1 MSDFIVSARKYR
13 PLTFSSVV
21 GQQHITSTF
30 INAIERN
37 KLAHAYI
44 FCGPRGVGKTTCARI
59 IAKSINC
66 LHPTADHEACNEC
79 ESCVSFNKNASFNIH
94 ELDAASNNSV
104 EDIRELSRQVLTPPQ
119 IGKYSIYIIDEVHM
133 LSSAAFNAFLKTLEE
148 PPSYAIFILATTEKH
163 KILPTILSRC
173 QIYDFK
179 RIMVGDVVGYL
190 EMISSKEGVSYDEQ
204 SLTLIAQKADG
215 CMRDALSMYDKVV
228 SYCDSKL
235 SFKEVAEALNV
246 LDYNTYFTFTNTLF
260 EGDYQN
266 ALMIFDEALQKGFDA
281 GKILDGLNKHF
292 RDILVARDEK
302 TLPLLELPS
311 GVAQQFM
318 DNGKNIDPSY
328 IFNAMSLIAECE
340 EKMRNALNQRLLCEL
355 TLLKICNINGA
366 CFIPQ
371 KKNEHPLPIIITS
384 QESSTN
390 TPRQEPKKEVLPEP
404 DSVSAVPTQATTPT
418 PITKAETPI
427 PEVKKEVPTN
437 EPTTLQAKKSLFG
450 IPSINNISKQAKE
463 EKKIE
468 EATSNI
474 GNKDIPVDQGILLD
488 ACHRY
493 AESIKE
499 KHQRISIVFSEA
511 QVEGALIK
519 VKVEN
524 EILADD
530 INKNKSDILRGIVA
544 IGEIEG
550 VIDFEIT
557 ICEPD
562 KKNILVF
569 TKDSD
574 RFMHL
579 NAINPKLEGLTK
591 RLDLEFNYR

>member
-1 MSDFIVSARKYR
+1 MHSELGIKNMSDFIVSARKYR
-13 PLTFSSVV
+13 PLTFASVV

-59 IAKSINC
+59 IAKAINC
-66 LHPTADHEACNEC
+66 LNPTPDHEACNEC

-190 EMISSKEGVSYDEQ
+190 EMISGKEGVTYDEQ

-228 SYCDSKL
+228 SYCDSTL
-235 SFKEVAEALNV
+235 SLKAVAEALNV
-246 LDYNTYFTFTNTLF
+246 LDYNTYFTLTRTLF
-260 EGDYQN
+260 EGDYQG
-266 ALMIFDEALQKGFDA
+266 ALLLFDEALQKGFDA

-292 RDILVARDEK
+292 RDILVAKDEK
-302 TLPLLELPS
+302 TLPLLELPN
-311 GVAQQFM
+311 GVAQQFRE
-318 DNGKNIDPSY
+318 NGQQIDTSY
-328 IFNAMSLIAECE
+328 IFNAMSLITECE
-340 EKMRNALNQRLLCEL
+340 DKMRNALNQRLLCEL

-366 CFIPQ
+366 CFTPRPKSEQ
-371 KKNEHPLPIIITS
+371 PLPIIIATS
-384 QESSTN
+384 EN
-390 TPRQEPKKEVLPEP
+390 TAPAPRQEATSAPKPIAATPAPVLEEKVAPEP
-404 DSVSAVPTQATTPT
+404 P
-418 PITKAETPI
+418 KAQQTEQP
-427 PEVKKEVPTN
+427 
-437 EPTTLQAKKSLFG
+437 QAKKSLFG

-463 EKKIE
+463 EKKV
-468 EATSNI
+468 EAVKEDCPQ
-474 GNKDIPVDQGILLD
+474 KDIPVDENTLLD

-499 KHQRISIVFSEA
+499 KQQRMSIVFSEA
-511 QVEGALIK
+511 TVEKHIILI
-519 VKVEN
+519 KVEN

-530 INKNKSDILRGIVA
+530 INKCKADILHGIRA

-550 VIDFEIT
+550 FIDFEIT
-557 ICEPD
+557 VVEPD

-579 NAINPKLEGLTK
+579 NSLNPKLEQLTK
-591 RLDLEFNYR
+591 TLDLEFNYK

>member
-1 MSDFIVSARKYR
+1 MDNFIVSARKYR
-13 PLTFSSVV
+13 PLTFASVV

-59 IAKSINC
+59 IAKAINC
-66 LHPTADHEACNEC
+66 LNPTPDHEACNEC

-190 EMISSKEGVSYDEQ
+190 EMISSKEEVTYDEQ

-235 SFKEVAEALNV
+235 SFKAVAEALNV
-246 LDYNTYFTFTNTLF
+246 LDYNTYFTLTKALYD
-260 EGDYQN
+260 GDYQQ
-266 ALMIFDEALQKGFDA
+266 ALMMFDEALQKGFDA

-292 RDILVARDEK
+292 RDILVAKDEK
-302 TLPLLELPS
+302 TLPLLELPN
-311 GVAQQFM
+311 GVAQQFRE
-318 DNGKNIDPSY
+318 NGQQIDTSY
-328 IFNAMSLIAECE
+328 IFNAMSLITECE
-340 EKMRNALNQRLLCEL
+340 DKMRNALNQRLLCEL

-366 CFIPQ
+366 CFTPQ
-371 KKNEHPLPIIITS
+371 KKNEQPLPIIVATS
-384 QESSTN
+384 ENTTPAPKQVVTPISTPVAATL
-390 TPRQEPKKEVLPEP
+390 TPIVEEQAVPEPVAQQEPPKPQV
-404 DSVSAVPTQATTPT
+404 
-418 PITKAETPI
+418 
-427 PEVKKEVPTN
+427 
-437 EPTTLQAKKSLFG
+437 KKSLFG

-463 EKKIE
+463 EKKTE
-468 EATSNI
+468 TVAEDRPKNDT
-474 GNKDIPVDQGILLD
+474 PVDESTLLD

-499 KHQRISIVFSEA
+499 KQQRMSIVFSEA
-511 QVEGALIK
+511 TVEGHVIK
-519 VKVEN
+519 IKVEN

-530 INKNKSDILRGIVA
+530 INKCKSDILHGVRA

-550 VIDFEIT
+550 FIDFEIT
-557 ICEPD
+557 VVEPD

-579 NAINPKLEGLTK
+579 NSLNPKLEQLTK
-591 RLDLEFNYR
+591 TLDLEFNYK

>member
-1 MSDFIVSARKYR
+1 MDNFIVSARKYR
-13 PLTFSSVV
+13 PLTFASVV

-59 IAKSINC
+59 IAKAINC
-66 LHPTADHEACNEC
+66 LNPTPDHEACNEC

-190 EMISSKEGVSYDEQ
+190 EMISSKEEVTYDEQ

-235 SFKEVAEALNV
+235 SFKAVAEALNV
-246 LDYNTYFTFTNTLF
+246 LDYNTYFTLTKALYD
-260 EGDYQN
+260 GDYQQ
-266 ALMIFDEALQKGFDA
+266 ALMMFDEALQKGFDA

-292 RDILVARDEK
+292 RDILVAKDEK
-302 TLPLLELPS
+302 TLPLLELPN
-311 GVAQQFM
+311 GVAQQFRE
-318 DNGKNIDPSY
+318 NGQQIDTSY
-328 IFNAMSLIAECE
+328 IFNAMSLITECE
-340 EKMRNALNQRLLCEL
+340 DKMRNALNQRLLCEL

-366 CFIPQ
+366 CFTPQ
-371 KKNEHPLPIIITS
+371 KKNEQPLPIIVATS
-384 QESSTN
+384 EN
-390 TPRQEPKKEVLPEP
+390 T
-404 DSVSAVPTQATTPT
+404 VPSQKRVVTPIPT
-418 PITKAETPI
+418 PIAATPAPI
-427 PEVKKEVPTN
+427 VEEQAVPEPVAQQ
-437 EPTTLQAKKSLFG
+437 EPPKPQVKKSLFG

-463 EKKIE
+463 EKKV
-468 EATSNI
+468 EAVAEDSPKNGT
-474 GNKDIPVDQGILLD
+474 PVDESTLLD

-493 AESIKE
+493 AESVKE
-499 KHQRISIVFSEA
+499 KQQRMSIVFSEA
-511 QVEGALIK
+511 TVEGHIIK
-519 VKVEN
+519 IKVEN

-530 INKNKSDILRGIVA
+530 INKCKSDILHGVRA

-550 VIDFEIT
+550 FIDFEIT
-557 ICEPD
+557 VVEPD

-579 NAINPKLEGLTK
+579 NSLNPKLEQLTK
-591 RLDLEFNYR
+591 TLDLEFNYK

>member
-13 PLTFSSVV
+13 PLTFGSVV

-59 IAKSINC
+59 IAKAINC
-66 LHPTADHEACNEC
+66 LNPTSDHEACNEC

-148 PPSYAIFILATTEKH
+148 PPAYAIFILATTEKH

-190 EMISSKEGVSYDEQ
+190 EMISSKEGVTYDEQ

-228 SYCDSKL
+228 SYCDSNL
-235 SFKEVAEALNV
+235 SFKTVAEALNV
-246 LDYNTYFTFTNTLF
+246 LDYNTYFSFTKTLYD
-260 EGDYQN
+260 GDYQG
-266 ALMIFDEALQKGFDA
+266 ALMLFDEALQKGFDA

-292 RDILVARDEK
+292 RDILVAKDEK

-311 GVAQQFM
+311 GVAQQFR
-318 DNGKNIDPSY
+318 DNGQYIDTSY
-328 IFNAMSLIAECE
+328 IFNAMSLITECE
-340 EKMRNALNQRLLCEL
+340 DKMRNALNQRLLCEL
-355 TLLKICNINGA
+355 TLLKISNINGA
-366 CFIPQ
+366 CFTPQ
-371 KKNEHPLPIIITS
+371 KKNEQPLPIIVA
-384 QESSTN
+384 SSEPV
-390 TPRQEPKKEVLPEP
+390 TPAPQPIIAAPAPKAEEPKTPEPPKEEPQPQQEPKQP
-404 DSVSAVPTQATTPT
+404 
-418 PITKAETPI
+418 
-427 PEVKKEVPTN
+427 
-437 EPTTLQAKKSLFG
+437 QAKKSLFG
-450 IPSINNISKQAKE
+450 IPSINNISQQAKE
-463 EKKIE
+463 EKKV
-468 EATSNI
+468 EAAKEDVPKN
-474 GNKDIPVDQGILLD
+474 DIPVDEGILLD
-488 ACHRY
+488 ACQRY

-499 KHQRISIVFSEA
+499 KQQRISIVFSEA
-511 QVEGALIK
+511 TVAGNRIK
-519 VKVEN
+519 VTVEN

-530 INKNKSDILRGIVA
+530 INKCKSDILHGIRA

-550 VIDFEIT
+550 FIDFEIT
-557 ICEPD
+557 VVEPD

-579 NAINPKLEGLTK
+579 NSLNPKLEQLTK
-591 RLDLEFNYR
+591 TLDLEFNYK

>member
-1 MSDFIVSARKYR
+1 MHSELGIKNMSDFIVSARKYR
-13 PLTFSSVV
+13 PLTFASVV

-59 IAKSINC
+59 IAKAINC
-66 LHPTADHEACNEC
+66 LNPTPDHEACNEC

-133 LSSAAFNAFLKTLEE
+133 LSAAAFNAFLKTLEE

-190 EMISSKEGVSYDEQ
+190 EMISGKEGVTYDEQ

-228 SYCDSKL
+228 SYCDSTL
-235 SFKEVAEALNV
+235 SLKAVAEALNV
-246 LDYNTYFTFTNTLF
+246 LDYNTYFTLTRTLF
-260 EGDYQN
+260 EGDYQG
-266 ALMIFDEALQKGFDA
+266 ALLLFDEALQKGFDA

-292 RDILVARDEK
+292 RDILVAKDEK
-302 TLPLLELPS
+302 TLPLLELPN
-311 GVAQQFM
+311 GVAQQFRE
-318 DNGKNIDPSY
+318 NGQQIDTSY
-328 IFNAMSLIAECE
+328 IFNAMSLITECE
-340 EKMRNALNQRLLCEL
+340 DKMRNALNQRLLCEL

-366 CFIPQ
+366 CFTPRPKSEQ
-371 KKNEHPLPIIITS
+371 PLPIIIATS
-384 QESSTN
+384 EN
-390 TPRQEPKKEVLPEP
+390 TAPAPRQEVTSAPKPIAATPAPVTEEKVAPEP
-404 DSVSAVPTQATTPT
+404 P
-418 PITKAETPI
+418 K
-427 PEVKKEVPTN
+427 VKQTEQP
-437 EPTTLQAKKSLFG
+437 QAKKSLFG

-463 EKKIE
+463 EKKV
-468 EATSNI
+468 EAVKEDSPQ
-474 GNKDIPVDQGILLD
+474 KDIPVDENTLLD

-499 KHQRISIVFSEA
+499 KQQRMSIVLSEA
-511 QVEGALIK
+511 TVAKHLILI
-519 VKVEN
+519 KVEN

-530 INKNKSDILRGIVA
+530 INKCKADILHGIRA

-550 VIDFEIT
+550 FIDFEIT
-557 ICEPD
+557 VVEPD

-579 NAINPKLEGLTK
+579 NSLNPKLEQLTK
-591 RLDLEFNYR
+591 TLDLEFNYK

>member
-1 MSDFIVSARKYR
+1 MHSELGIKNMSDFIVSARKYR
-13 PLTFSSVV
+13 PLTFASVV

-59 IAKSINC
+59 IAKAINC
-66 LHPTADHEACNEC
+66 LNPTPDHEACNEC

-190 EMISSKEGVSYDEQ
+190 EMISGKEGVTYDEQ

-228 SYCDSKL
+228 SYCDSTL
-235 SFKEVAEALNV
+235 SLKAVAEALNV
-246 LDYNTYFTFTNTLF
+246 LDYNTYFTLTRTLF
-260 EGDYQN
+260 EGDYQG
-266 ALMIFDEALQKGFDA
+266 ALLLFDEALQKGFDA

-292 RDILVARDEK
+292 RDILVAKDEK
-302 TLPLLELPS
+302 TLPLLELPN
-311 GVAQQFM
+311 GVAQQFRE
-318 DNGKNIDPSY
+318 NGQQIDTWY
-328 IFNAMSLIAECE
+328 IFNAMSLITECE
-340 EKMRNALNQRLLCEL
+340 DKMRNALNQRLLCEL

-366 CFIPQ
+366 CFTPRPKSEQ
-371 KKNEHPLPIIITS
+371 PLPIIIA
-384 QESSTN
+384 SSEN
-390 TPRQEPKKEVLPEP
+390 TTPAPRQEVTSAPKPIVATPAPVTEEKVAPEP
-404 DSVSAVPTQATTPT
+404 P
-418 PITKAETPI
+418 K
-427 PEVKKEVPTN
+427 VKQTEQP
-437 EPTTLQAKKSLFG
+437 QAKKSLFG

-463 EKKIE
+463 EKKV
-468 EATSNI
+468 EAVKEDSPQ
-474 GNKDIPVDQGILLD
+474 KDIPVDENTLLD

-499 KHQRISIVFSEA
+499 KQQRMSIVLSEA
-511 QVEGALIK
+511 TVAKHLILI
-519 VKVEN
+519 KVEN

-530 INKNKSDILRGIVA
+530 INKCKADILHGIRA

-550 VIDFEIT
+550 FIDFEIT
-557 ICEPD
+557 VVEPD

-579 NAINPKLEGLTK
+579 NSLNPKLEQLTK
-591 RLDLEFNYR
+591 TLDLEFNYK

>member
-1 MSDFIVSARKYR
+1 MHSELGIKKMSDFIVSARKYR
-13 PLTFSSVV
+13 PLTFASVV

-59 IAKSINC
+59 IAKAINC
-66 LHPTADHEACNEC
+66 LNPTPDHEACNEC

-190 EMISSKEGVSYDEQ
+190 EMISGKEGVTYDEQ

-228 SYCDSKL
+228 SYCDSTL
-235 SFKEVAEALNV
+235 SLKAVAEALNV
-246 LDYNTYFTFTNTLF
+246 LDYNTYFTLTRTLF
-260 EGDYQN
+260 EGDYQG
-266 ALMIFDEALQKGFDA
+266 ALLLFDEALQKGFDA

-292 RDILVARDEK
+292 RDILVAKDEK
-302 TLPLLELPS
+302 TLPLLELPN
-311 GVAQQFM
+311 GVAQQFRE
-318 DNGKNIDPSY
+318 NGQQIDTSY
-328 IFNAMSLIAECE
+328 IFNAMSLITECE
-340 EKMRNALNQRLLCEL
+340 DKMRNALNQRLLCEL

-366 CFIPQ
+366 CFTPRPKSEQ
-371 KKNEHPLPIIITS
+371 PLPIIIA
-384 QESSTN
+384 SSEN
-390 TPRQEPKKEVLPEP
+390 TTPAPRQEVTSAPKPIVATPEP
-404 DSVSAVPTQATTPT
+404 VVEE
-418 PITKAETPI
+418 KAA
-427 PEVKKEVPTN
+427 PEPPKVQQREQP
-437 EPTTLQAKKSLFG
+437 QAKKSLFG

-463 EKKIE
+463 EKKV
-468 EATSNI
+468 EAVKEDSPQ
-474 GNKDIPVDQGILLD
+474 KDIPVDENTLLD

-499 KHQRISIVFSEA
+499 KQQRMSIVLSEA
-511 QVEGALIK
+511 TVAKHIILI
-519 VKVEN
+519 KVEN

-530 INKNKSDILRGIVA
+530 INKCKADILHGIRA

-550 VIDFEIT
+550 SIDFEIT
-557 ICEPD
+557 VVEPD

-579 NAINPKLEGLTK
+579 NSLNPKLEQLTK
-591 RLDLEFNYR
+591 TLDLEFNYK